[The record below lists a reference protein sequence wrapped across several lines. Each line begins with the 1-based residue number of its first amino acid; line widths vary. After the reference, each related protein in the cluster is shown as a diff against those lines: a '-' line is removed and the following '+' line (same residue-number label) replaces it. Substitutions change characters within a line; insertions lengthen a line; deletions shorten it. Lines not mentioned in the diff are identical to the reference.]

1 MASTDASSPDPDLKN
16 GEYHDSNEVDKT
28 TLEGQ
33 VTNIGERIS
42 WTTEHDVVRGEIIE
56 DATAESDVTEEVWQ
70 SEYIAAFGVPPPMD
84 KLYDDETQAQMGWYE
99 GEIDRDS
106 ELAKAKERGW
116 LDEDAS
122 VGAESDAKIKLAKAK
137 ENASKPALGNVDGEE
152 EDNSIQVYHCKSTLH
167 RPCAASCLSSFRVY
181 PLFRVAPCAGKIH
194 A

>member
-1 MASTDASSPDPDLKN
+1 MLRRVQTKKQPNLTAKDL
-16 GEYHDSNEVDKT
+16 EA
-28 TLEGQ
+28 
-33 VTNIGERIS
+33 IGR
-42 WTTEHDVVRGEIIE
+42 
-56 DATAESDVTEEVWQ
+56 
-70 SEYIAAFGVPPPMD
+70 
-84 KLYDDETQAQMGWYE
+84 
-99 GEIDRDS
+99 
-106 ELAKAKERGW
+106 W